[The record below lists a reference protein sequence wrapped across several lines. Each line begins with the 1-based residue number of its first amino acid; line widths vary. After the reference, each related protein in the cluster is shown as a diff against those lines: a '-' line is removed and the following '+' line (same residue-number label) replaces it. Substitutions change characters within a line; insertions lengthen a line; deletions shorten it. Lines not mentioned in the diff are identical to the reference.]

1 MSASKNKNIP
11 KTLTYKK
18 AGVNIEAG
26 NKLVKEIRTIVKQTK
41 KLENKGTIGNFGA
54 LFDIGKTGYKNPI
67 LVAASD
73 GVGTK
78 ILLAEEMKIHKFIGI
93 DLVAMSVNDIVV
105 QGAEPLF
112 FLDYLAVNK
121 LNIRKAKEII
131 SGIVKGTEISGCSL
145 IGGETAELPDIYR
158 KNTYDLAG
166 FALGAVEKD
175 KILPR
180 SNIAKKDIII
190 ALKSSGI
197 HSNGFSL
204 VRKIIKHR
212 KISLYDKILNF
223 TPKNIGEYLLTPTK
237 IYVKS
242 ILHENDLNNIKACA
256 HITGGGL
263 IDNLPRVLPS
273 NLSAVIYA
281 EEIRPLPIFHWLK
294 EAGNISTNEMLKT
307 FNCGIGMCI
316 IVSPAKADKVVK
328 NFNQMGEKAYVIG
341 EINSNTSSRRVI
353 FTNKNKIWGS

>member
-1 MSASKNKNIP
+1 MNANK
-11 KTLTYKK
+11 KK
-18 AGVNIEAG
+18 
-26 NKLVKEIRTIVKQTK
+26 KMRK
-41 KLENKGTIGNFGA
+41 
-54 LFDIGKTGYKNPI
+54 
-67 LVAASD
+67 
-73 GVGTK
+73 
-78 ILLAEEMKIHKFIGI
+78 LAENMNVAKDKGLDTYEIANQIKKFDSIGI
-93 DLVAMSVNDIVV
+93 DLVAMCVNDLIV
-105 QGAEPLF
+105 QGAKPLF

-145 IGGETAELPDIYR
+145 IGGETAELPDIYK

-294 EAGNISTNEMLKT
+294 ETGNISTNEMLKT
-307 FNCGIGMCI
+307 FNCGVGFCLI
-316 IVSPAKADKVVK
+316 SNKK
-328 NFNQMGEKAYVIG
+328 NIKNIKK
-341 EINSNTSSRRVI
+341 I
-353 FTNKNKIWGS
+353 FNKNYQPYQIGFISREKSKVKTFGKLQW